1 MSAFQEGGQWG
12 YELVGRKAGK
22 RLVISSAH
30 GWATRGDALAAG
42 EALLASLTARAQQ
55 KGAYRG

>member
-1 MSAFQEGGQWG
+1 MSLFEADGQWG

-22 RLVISSAH
+22 RLVISSAL

-42 EALLASLTARAQQ
+42 EALLAALKKRAAQRART
-55 KGAYRG
+55 